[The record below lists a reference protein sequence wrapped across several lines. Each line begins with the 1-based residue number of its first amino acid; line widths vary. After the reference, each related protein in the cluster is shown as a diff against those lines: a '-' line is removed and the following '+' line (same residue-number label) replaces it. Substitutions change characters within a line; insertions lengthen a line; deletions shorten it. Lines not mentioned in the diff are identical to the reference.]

1 MSRRCTAKC
10 SECGAP
16 QSFEAR
22 AGCRGVI
29 LPVAFGAPRDSGSVA
44 SLSSSTWPPDPFE
57 LRDLAG
63 DPALADVEA
72 QLRER
77 LDQHLRATG
86 DPVLRGPVAN
96 RAGEPDVCQWQEQPD
111 GSFGLTPDDPMDTDE
126 ASFT

>member
-1 MSRRCTAKC
+1 MERWYGS
-10 SECGAP
+10 P
-16 QSFEAR
+16 
-22 AGCRGVI
+22 
-29 LPVAFGAPRDSGSVA
+29 LPDTQLFDLAE
-44 SLSSSTWPPDPFE
+44 DPFE

-111 GSFGLTPDDPMDTDE
+111 GSFGLMPDDPMDTDE